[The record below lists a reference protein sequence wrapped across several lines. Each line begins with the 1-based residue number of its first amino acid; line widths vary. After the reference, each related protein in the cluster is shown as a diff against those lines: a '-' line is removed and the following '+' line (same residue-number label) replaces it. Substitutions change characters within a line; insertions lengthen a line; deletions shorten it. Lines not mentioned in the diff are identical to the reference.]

1 MANEAMLD
9 LDAGMRFE
17 ADIDAMPPNDSD
29 PLGFVLFCCFPVD
42 DFGELFEADDDIARC
57 C

>member
-17 ADIDAMPPNDSD
+17 ADMDAMPPNDND
-29 PLGFVLFCCFPVD
+29 PLGFVLFCCCLPVD
-42 DFGELFEADDDIARC
+42 DLGELFDDIARC